1 MGSLQVGR
9 SVGRLGVVVK
19 DPSGVLIGTI
29 GFKRR
34 DHWNRGTQKTQPGA
48 EARDAAGNGVVTLVT
63 DVWDQRAASEPF
75 AE

>member
-1 MGSLQVGR
+1 MGR
-9 SVGRLGVVVK
+9 FGVPVK

-29 GFKRR
+29 GFK
-34 DHWNRGTQKTQPGA
+34 NRTIIGTAVHKNTPGA